1 MLEKIGDTKA
11 EIKNQAVAEHIVASL
26 KGKQGIVSSIK
37 ETEKRKNPLPPFIT
51 STLQQDAF
59 YKLRYASARTM
70 IIAQQLYEGV
80 ELGSEGAVGLI
91 TYMRTDSVN
100 VAVSAIAEVR
110 SFIETTYGK
119 EYLPDTPNS
128 YKSRKQAQGAHEA
141 IRPTSV
147 VRTPESVKEYLTSEQ
162 YKVYA
167 LIYKRFIASQ
177 MRPALYAVTSVE
189 INVDSYVF
197 RLSGSKLIFK
207 GFSAVYEVEDEQDEE
222 KKTLPPLVKDEALDL
237 LTVSPSQH
245 FTKPPPRYSEATLV
259 KTLEEEGIG
268 RPSTYAPIIQTIV
281 YRDYVRRLK
290 GYLYPTELGFKVN
303 DLLVEYFSEV
313 MDVKFTARMEEELD
327 EIEDGKQAWDKVIND
342 FYGPFKERLDHANE
356 TIQKEVVTTD
366 EVCTQCGKPMIVKWS
381 RKGKFLSCSDFPT
394 CRFAKSITTGIKC
407 PQEGCQGELIERRS
421 RRGLFYGC
429 TSYPKCTYIAKTL
442 PESSK

>member
-1 MLEKIGDTKA
+1 M
-11 EIKNQAVAEHIVASL
+11 
-26 KGKQGIVSSIK
+26 
-37 ETEKRKNPLPPFIT
+37 
-51 STLQQDAF
+51 
-59 YKLRYASARTM
+59 
-70 IIAQQLYEGV
+70 
-80 ELGSEGAVGLI
+80 
-91 TYMRTDSVN
+91 
-100 VAVSAIAEVR
+100 
-110 SFIETTYGK
+110 
-119 EYLPDTPNS
+119 
-128 YKSRKQAQGAHEA
+128 
-141 IRPTSV
+141 
-147 VRTPESVKEYLTSEQ
+147 TSEQ

-313 MDVKFTARMEEELD
+313 MDVKFTARM
-327 EIEDGKQAWDKVIND
+327 
-342 FYGPFKERLDHANE
+342 
-356 TIQKEVVTTD
+356 
-366 EVCTQCGKPMIVKWS
+366 
-381 RKGKFLSCSDFPT
+381 
-394 CRFAKSITTGIKC
+394 
-407 PQEGCQGELIERRS
+407 
-421 RRGLFYGC
+421 
-429 TSYPKCTYIAKTL
+429 
-442 PESSK
+442 